1 MIAGPTKPIF
11 SRHNHCFFCPA
22 AEIRALEV
30 LGFPFS
36 RAEIFLR
43 IYHHTPMANIHLRS
57 LTLFSSPCPL
67 CTTFRALAD
76 L

>member
-30 LGFPFS
+30 LGSPFS

-43 IYHHTPMANIHLRS
+43 IYHHTPWRTFICGRLHCS
-57 LTLFSSPCPL
+57 LLLVLSAPRL
-67 CTTFRALAD
+67 EH
-76 L
+76 